1 MGLHSI
7 QRGWP
12 YEAGLIRIVPDERY
26 LEKVWKM
33 IMAFIRYQLGLWS
46 SIIRMPA
53 WLLQFN
59 NILEEEAHQ
68 T

>member
-1 MGLHSI
+1 MRL
-7 QRGWP
+7 
-12 YEAGLIRIVPDERY
+12 VPDERY
-26 LEKVWKM
+26 LEKVWKKK
-33 IMAFIRYQLGLWS
+33 MAFISNQLGLWS